1 MRLETD
7 GWGGGA
13 IMIRPCW
20 SESEPGFGWMKR
32 LTGKTVRRKVVF
44 GSLTSFLSYRFIP
57 IDYFGDKRLAR

>member
-32 LTGKTVRRKVVF
+32 LTGKTVRRKVV
-44 GSLTSFLSYRFIP
+44 
-57 IDYFGDKRLAR
+57 